1 MRARVRARASGGNR
15 FTWISII
22 VIKHAASMNYL
33 FVGTAECTTRTE
45 SKKKRKRKGRK
56 DLRWR
61 RRRNTYRRI
70 LQRLLD
76 AFVLLQLDGEFAKEE
91 EEKKGEGR
99 KREGEK

>member
-1 MRARVRARASGGNR
+1 
-15 FTWISII
+15 
-22 VIKHAASMNYL
+22 MNYL